1 MERFDVL
8 IVGGGTAGITTAAQ
22 LRRHGIRD
30 IAIIEPSSTHYY
42 QPLWTL
48 VGAGVR
54 TIEQSAKL
62 MSDVMPKDVRW
73 IQDSVVKFDPDH
85 QALSCQSGK
94 KFGYQWLVVCP
105 GMEIL
110 WDKIKGL
117 RDALGKNGVTSNY
130 SAQYAPRTWDFF
142 QAFTGGTA
150 LFTFP
155 NSPVKCAGAPQ
166 KILYLFE
173 DYVRRKGLRQ
183 NSRIVFASANKA
195 IFGVKKYADAL
206 NKIIHDRGIETMFR
220 NHLIEVKGAERIA
233 VFENL
238 DTQQQ
243 TEIKFDFMHVT
254 PPMSAPAF
262 IRESPLSNQEGWID
276 VDQFN
281 MRHKS
286 FKNIFGLGDASSLP
300 TSRTGAA
307 IRKQVPVM
315 VQHILAARRGI
326 TSTAKY
332 DGYSSCPLVTG
343 YGRLILAEFDYDGKP
358 AETFPF
364 DQSKERLSMY
374 LLKKYTLPLMY
385 WYGMLKG
392 RA

>member
-8 IVGGGTAGITTAAQ
+8 IVGGGTAGITTAAH
-22 LRRHGIRD
+22 LRRHGVQD
-30 IAIIEPSSTHYY
+30 IAIIEPTEVHYY

-54 TIEQSAKL
+54 SIDQSAKP
-62 MSDVMPKDVRW
+62 MSKVIPPGVRW
-73 IQDSVVKFDPDH
+73 IKDSVASFVPD
-85 QALSCQSGK
+85 QNFLNCQSGK
-94 KFGYQWLVVCP
+94 KFGYQWLIVCP
-105 GMEIL
+105 GMEIM
-110 WDKIKGL
+110 WDSIKGL

-130 SAQYAPRTWDFF
+130 AAQYAPKTWDFF
-142 QAFTGGTA
+142 KAFVGGTA

-166 KILYLFE
+166 KIMYLFE
-173 DYVRRKGLRQ
+173 DYVRKNGIRAK
-183 NSRIVFASANKA
+183 SRIIFASANKA
-195 IFGVKKYADAL
+195 IFGVQKYADAL
-206 NKIIHDRGIETMFR
+206 NKIIHDRGIETMFS
-220 NHLIEVKGAERIA
+220 NNLVEVKGNEKIA

-238 DTQQQ
+238 DSHQI
-243 TEIKFDFMHVT
+243 TEIKFDFIHVT
-254 PPMSAPAF
+254 PPMTAPAF
-262 IRESPLSNQEGWID
+262 IRNSPLANQDGWIN

-281 MRHKS
+281 MQHKIY
-286 FKNIFGLGDASSLP
+286 KNIFGLGDASSLP
-300 TSRTGAA
+300 TSKTGAA

-315 VQHILAARRGI
+315 VQHLLAARRGA
-326 TSTAKY
+326 TSDTKY
-332 DGYSSCPLVTG
+332 NGYSSCPLVTG

-374 LLKKYTLPLMY
+374 LLKKYILPKLY